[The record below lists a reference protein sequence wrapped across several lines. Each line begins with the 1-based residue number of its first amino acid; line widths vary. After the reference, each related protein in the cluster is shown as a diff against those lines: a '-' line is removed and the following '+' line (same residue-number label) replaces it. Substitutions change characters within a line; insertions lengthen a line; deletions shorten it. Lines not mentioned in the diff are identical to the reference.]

1 MTATSSKTLRNRNLA
16 AAKRS
21 LKLIQEAVTEHLAAL
36 EAGGVSEG
44 NFTASVVKYEQ
55 ARLTLG
61 MLDALGVDATAD
73 EATVEVRV
81 DALEALVL
89 FAHGFVTEAGRT
101 PGSPIDELTRAVYPD
116 GIVPGPQEV
125 PGD

>member
-1 MTATSSKTLRNRNLA
+1 MPASPKTLRNRNLT

-21 LKLIQEAVTEHLAAL
+21 LKLIQDAVSEHLVAL
-36 EAGGVSEG
+36 NDGVVPG
-44 NFTASVVKYEQ
+44 DGFLASALKYEA
-55 ARLTLG
+55 ARTALVTLD
-61 MLDALGVDATAD
+61 MLGENGENAEPD
-73 EATVEVRV
+73 TVEVRA

-116 GIVPGPQEV
+116 GIVPEPAEE
-125 PGD
+125 PS

>member
-1 MTATSSKTLRNRNLA
+1 MTATSSKTLRKQNLT

-21 LKLIQEAVTEHLAAL
+21 LKLILAAAQRHL
-36 EAGGVSEG
+36 DQLDAGEVPGDT
-44 NFTASVVKYEQ
+44 FTASVVKYEQ
-55 ARLTLG
+55 ALVTLG
-61 MLDALGVDATAD
+61 VLEMLGVDATAD

>member
-36 EAGGVSEG
+36 GDDVVPGDG
-44 NFTASVVKYEQ
+44 FLASVLKYEA
-55 ARLTLG
+55 ARTRLELLE
-61 MLDALGVDATAD
+61 MLGVDATAD